1 MFLLEVEGEFF
12 FFFFVIESI
21 FICISVRPFSWR
33 SFFSF
38 QFCSKFK
45 VARGGGRHFSRDL
58 DPRFN
63 KPVSE
68 SSEEESSEEEEES
81 SEEDETIQNQQLA
94 PEMAALNLKLGNTVA
109 LDDDEDQEAGMS
121 RAERKAMKKAQGQ
134 KKVVTIQ
141 EPEDSGSESDEE
153 EVVPAP
159 APKGKGKP
167 AKKVEPVQ
175 MSRKERWAPYVC
187 YCKRNRADAFAI
199 SEAAEKKAAE
209 QRYQNLHAQGEKAC

>member
-1 MFLLEVEGEFF
+1 MSSFFLSLN
-12 FFFFVIESI
+12 
-21 FICISVRPFSWR
+21 R
-33 SFFSF
+33 SSSASRFGLSPDALFFSF
-38 QFCSKFK
+38 EFRSKFK

-58 DPRFN
+58 EPRFN

-81 SEEDETIQNQQLA
+81 SEEDETVQNQQLA
-94 PEMAALNLKLGNTVA
+94 PEMAAMNLKLGNTVA

-175 MSRKERWAPYVC
+175 MSRKER
-187 YCKRNRADAFAI
+187 
-199 SEAAEKKAAE
+199 
-209 QRYQNLHAQGEKAC
+209 